1 MVTQWVTNLRRVNE
15 VGISEIESPHSFQ
28 VCIRISAAK
37 LALQSF
43 SQEIQRS
50 LAVPGSTPA
59 SLFVLDNLPTD
70 EPIADD
76 LRGIDRA
83 SGCDAGQE

>member
-1 MVTQWVTNLRRVNE
+1 MNQ

-28 VCIRISAAK
+28 VGLRISAAK
-37 LALQSF
+37 FALQTF

-50 LAVPGSTPA
+50 LAVRGSAPPT
-59 SLFVLDNLPTD
+59 LFVFDNFPTD
-70 EPIADD
+70 EPIAHD

-83 SGCDAGQE
+83 SGCDASRKKNVTNAPE